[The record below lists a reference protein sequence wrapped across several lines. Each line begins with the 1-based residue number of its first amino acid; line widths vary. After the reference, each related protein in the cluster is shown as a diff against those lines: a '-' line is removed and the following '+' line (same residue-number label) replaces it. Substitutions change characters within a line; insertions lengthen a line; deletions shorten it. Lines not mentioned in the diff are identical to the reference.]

1 MKRNKLSVDNQII
14 QNNIIRIIWQTVRR
28 ITTKIFELKGLWQ
41 ESRIAPRSS
50 VARTTKSKVKDIR
63 CLHVTTKYTVN
74 DRGK

>member
-1 MKRNKLSVDNQII
+1 MADSEENYYQDHQKGYGK
-14 QNNIIRIIWQTVRR
+14 
-28 ITTKIFELKGLWQ
+28 KGLWQ